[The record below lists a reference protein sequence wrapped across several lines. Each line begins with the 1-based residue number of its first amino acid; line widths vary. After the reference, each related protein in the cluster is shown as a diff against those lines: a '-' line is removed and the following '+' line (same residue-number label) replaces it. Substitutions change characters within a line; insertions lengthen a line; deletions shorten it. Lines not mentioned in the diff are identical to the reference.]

1 MFKTTITLFAIF
13 AAVAI
18 AADHDIVP
26 APAAAVPAAGM
37 PNTPAGLPAGVIIPN
52 AQAPPAVPGAGGAP
66 PASNPAANAPKPAT
80 NGAAADKA
88 KDAAGDKKSAATN
101 NPAGPNKGVKSGPA
115 ASSSAGPAA
124 SASPKSNGSEQKSN
138 VEAAS
143 GAMSVGSSSFAAIAM
158 AVAAV
163 AAFH

>member
-37 PNTPAGLPAGVIIPN
+37 PNAPAGLPAGVIIPN

-80 NGAAADKA
+80 NGAA
-88 KDAAGDKKSAATN
+88 GDKKSAATN
-101 NPAGPNKGVKSGPA
+101 SPAGPNKGVKSGPA

-143 GAMSVGSSSFAAIAM
+143 GAMSVGSSSFAAIVM

>member
-37 PNTPAGLPAGVIIPN
+37 PNAPAGLPAGVIIPN

-80 NGAAADKA
+80 NGAAGERSLLLLTAQLA
-88 KDAAGDKKSAATN
+88 LTRVSSLVPLLRHLLALLHLLLPRATVLSRRATLRLLRV
-101 NPAGPNKGVKSGPA
+101 PCRLARHRLLLLSWLSLPLLLST
-115 ASSSAGPAA
+115 
-124 SASPKSNGSEQKSN
+124 
-138 VEAAS
+138 
-143 GAMSVGSSSFAAIAM
+143 
-158 AVAAV
+158 
-163 AAFH
+163 